1 MAETIVKHLQQLSGD
16 ASLTL
21 KKIAPGSV
29 ILVLQ
34 SSEDGFERINYL
46 LKSGELKEL
55 NGFKVERVQLGYE
68 IAENEVTESLN
79 TRRLD
84 TMPLLNQRLADL
96 EDLLEL
102 YYAKLAVHEQELS
115 ITSNPSVSFEA
126 QQRIKRNIMPHI
138 RKYEAEYWSLL
149 RQSANESEIAEPEA
163 QTAIATIV
171 QDAEIIQTKPMPDE
185 VLQKLQEILNKLN
198 EPGTAAAAKAK
209 FAVNVIPGVLA
220 YEFELDTETT
230 LRQVFRPLKQLFGAA
245 AKK

>member
-1 MAETIVKHLQQLSGD
+1 MPP
-16 ASLTL
+16 L
-21 KKIAPGSV
+21 K
-29 ILVLQ
+29 
-34 SSEDGFERINYL
+34 
-46 LKSGELKEL
+46 
-55 NGFKVERVQLGYE
+55 
-68 IAENEVTESLN
+68 
-79 TRRLD
+79 
-84 TMPLLNQRLADL
+84 QRLADL
-96 EDLLEL
+96 EDLLER
-102 YYAKLAVHEQELS
+102 YYAKLVVHEKELS
-115 ITSNPSVSFEA
+115 ITSSPNVSYEA
-126 QQRIKRNIMPHI
+126 QERITRDIMPHI

-230 LRQVFRPLKQLFGAA
+230 LRQVFRPLKQLFGVA